1 MGMFPGDPGYSENP
15 RREAFTG
22 KARHYNAVHVGAFI
36 TRMRAVIRGGLGDYE
51 VMDTALEM
59 LEQLRLRL
67 DQDERD
73 LDAEMDASLGG
84 KRFEDLTDRELS
96 NVLHG
101 RHRHDNGEF
110 TASSMGAANDA
121 LRRVTKGILRDG
133 TEGTETHHRADA
145 TAEDY
150 PAASADGVQEAPQP
164 AGSRPGGPGGPRGAF
179 AGENRTRPP
188 ALETR
193 PSSPRV
199 YVADDIERSL
209 RAHEMRLA
217 TLWVVGI
224 VVAVTVYCLLTKQ

>member
-1 MGMFPGDPGYSENP
+1 MGMFPGDPGYSHD
-15 RREAFTG
+15 RRRDPGA
-22 KARHYNAVHVGAFI
+22 AWDVPLAVVI
-36 TRMRAVIRGGLGDYE
+36 TRLRFTLASTEADVIEIERSDLEG
-51 VMDTALEM
+51 VMDHLKRLE
-59 LEQLRLRL
+59 EIERQRQR
-67 DQDERD
+67 DRD
-73 LDAEMDASLGG
+73 LGAEM
-84 KRFEDLTDRELS
+84 
-96 NVLHG
+96 
-101 RHRHDNGEF
+101 
-110 TASSMGAANDA
+110 NDA

-133 TEGTETHHRADA
+133 TERTETHHRADA

-217 TLWVVGI
+217 ALWVVGI
-224 VVAVTVYCLLTKQ
+224 VVAVTVYCLLTRQ